1 MPWQIRKKY
10 GQDGIYTVKSLKT
23 GKIIN
28 KGSTLEKC
36 KAQVRYLGMLEG
48 MKGGSIDDKSN
59 VQSVLFAKEYNKTKD
74 ADKWLK
80 DHDYKINKK
89 TYNFRNTNFLRYRQH
104 DPDEEKFEYR
114 MKLIDPNR
122 LIYLVLEYP
131 K

>member
-28 KGSTLEKC
+28 KGSTLETC

-59 VQSVLFAKEYNKTKD
+59 VQSVIFAKEYNKIKD

-80 DHDYKINKK
+80 DHDYKIIK
-89 TYNFRNTNFLRYRQH
+89 
-104 DPDEEKFEYR
+104 
-114 MKLIDPNR
+114 R
-122 LIYLVLEYP
+122 LIIL
-131 K
+131 KIQIF